1 MVAAANALDLFVVYF
16 FKRPTVFLIS
26 KTTKLVEMRGFGLTS
41 ATAADHTA
49 LDTTLE
55 PDA

>member
-1 MVAAANALDLFVVYF
+1 
-16 FKRPTVFLIS
+16 
-26 KTTKLVEMRGFGLTS
+26 MRGFGLTS